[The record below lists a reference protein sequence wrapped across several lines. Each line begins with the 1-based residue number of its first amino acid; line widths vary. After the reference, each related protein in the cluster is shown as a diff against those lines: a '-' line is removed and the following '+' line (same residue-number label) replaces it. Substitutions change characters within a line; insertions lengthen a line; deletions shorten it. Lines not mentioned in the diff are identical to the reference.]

1 VDEKQNEKP
10 MKPNEIFIKSA
21 RVMDGKELKQR
32 IKINKLIKKSDKKK
46 ELKELQDKYPGQS
59 VYLFTIEK

>member
-1 VDEKQNEKP
+1 

-46 ELKELQDKYPGQS
+46 ELKELKDKYPGQS

>member
-1 VDEKQNEKP
+1 MDERQNKKL